1 MWTTQTNE
9 ILTLHG
15 LHLTKHLWTGPL
27 KLWVFSPVWNHQNW
41 NISPTNTKNPQ
52 SFSCLIVFQLQ
63 VRCVTCL
70 SLSTWTDHTLT
81 LHVCDQSVC
90 SWSRCVRSFLYQY
103 HLPRCC
109 SAGSHWSPSSC
120 SGTTEM
126 GQSYTRRH
134 KTRADL
140 NMPIHSCFDIRFLQ
154 TRLKNILFC
163 VKLEK
168 KNHSC

>member
-1 MWTTQTNE
+1 MWTTQTKE
-9 ILTLHG
+9 ILT
-15 LHLTKHLWTGPL
+15 HLTKHLWTGPL
-27 KLWVFSPVWNHQNW
+27 KLWVFGPVWN
-41 NISPTNTKNPQ
+41 ISTTNAKNPQ
-52 SFSCLIVFQLQ
+52 SFNRLVAFQLQ
-63 VRCVTCL
+63 VCCVTCL
-70 SLSTWTDHTLT
+70 SLSTLTDLTLT
-81 LHVCDQSVC
+81 WDVCDQGVC

-140 NMPIHSCFDIRFLQ
+140 NMLIHSCFDIRFLQ

-163 VKLEK
+163 VKFK
-168 KNHSC
+168 KNHGC